1 MNKKLLIYRMDQI
14 PQNQSI
20 KMICRLLN
28 IELVEIDDFMI
39 HLKLKDILNKKTR
52 KRKNDSLK
60 MPMIVFSG
68 MSQNDIDLL
77 LQSFKNAAV
86 PFIPLKAMIT
96 ATNLHWSFSQLFD
109 HIFAEY
115 QQVVQK
121 SQKL

>member
-39 HLKLKDILNKKTR
+39 HLKLKDILSKKTR

-77 LQSFKNAAV
+77 LQSFKNAAI
-86 PFIPLKAMIT
+86 PFIPLKATIT